1 MKKLISFITCI
12 AMCMMLVM
20 PVSAAE
26 IAPEEEIVTMT
37 QEAGASVYT
46 YNNYFRKITPK
57 LNSVFGNPSDAAKL
71 SSGSI
76 SGTNPKITSVTI
88 YSRVS
93 TGSDPFYVYVEDP
106 KGNVGVAAVSSS
118 GTITTDAFNG
128 LNPAGDWYVW
138 IVTAGD
144 VSTAT
149 ITLTV
154 NYSY

>member
-1 MKKLISFITCI
+1 MKKIISFITCI
-12 AMCMMLVM
+12 AMCMMLVI
-20 PVSAAE
+20 PVSASE
-26 IAPEEEIVTMT
+26 IGSEEESVTIT
-37 QEAGASVYT
+37 PEASVYA

-76 SGTNPKITSVTI
+76 SGTNPKITSVTV

-93 TGSDPFYVYVEDP
+93 SGSETFYVYVEDP
-106 KGNVGVAAVSSS
+106 KGNIGVAAVSSS
-118 GTITTDAFNG
+118 GTITTDVFNG

-154 NYSY
+154 NYSS

>member
-1 MKKLISFITCI
+1 MKKIISFITCI
-12 AMCMMLVM
+12 AMCMMLVI
-20 PVSAAE
+20 PVSASE
-26 IAPEEEIVTMT
+26 IGSEEESVTIT
-37 QEAGASVYT
+37 PEASVYA

-57 LNSVFGNPSDAAKL
+57 LNAVFGNPSDAAKL

-76 SGTNPKITSVTI
+76 SGTNPKITSVTV

-93 TGSDPFYVYVEDP
+93 SGSETFYVYVEDP
-106 KGNVGVAAVSSS
+106 KGNIGVAAVSSS
-118 GTITTDAFNG
+118 GTITTNVFNG

-154 NYSY
+154 NYSS

>member
-1 MKKLISFITCI
+1 MKKLFSFITCI

-57 LNSVFGNPSDAAKL
+57 LNGEF
-71 SSGSI
+71 
-76 SGTNPKITSVTI
+76 T
-88 YSRVS
+88 VS

>member
-1 MKKLISFITCI
+1 MKKLISFISCI
-12 AMCMMLVM
+12 AMCVMFAM

-26 IAPEEEIVTMT
+26 VVSEEETITMT
-37 QEAGASVYT
+37 EESVASVYST
-46 YNNYFRKITPK
+46 NYFRKITTK
-57 LNSVFGNPSDAAKL
+57 LNSVYGNPSNTSKL

-76 SGTNPKITSVTI
+76 SGTNPKITSLTI

-93 TGSDPFYVYVEDP
+93 SGSDPFYVYVEDP
-106 KGNVGVAAVSSS
+106 KGNIGVAAVSSS
-118 GTITTDAFNG
+118 GTITTDVFNG